1 MEDRPPKEGY
11 LEGCIQRIA
20 AAEDLP
26 TFAHHITELM
36 ATAGDEDATLRRL
49 ANLILKNV
57 SLTAKVLRIV
67 NSVYFQPR
75 GPIHP

>member
-11 LEGCIQRIA
+11 LESCVQRIA

-36 ATAGDEDATLRRL
+36 SAAGDEDATLRRL

-57 SLTAKVLRIV
+57 SLDRQSPANRQLVLL
-67 NSVYFQPR
+67 QPR
-75 GPIHP
+75 GSIHP